1 MAYGL
6 QKLEMAEAFLETAML
21 IEGPYLLESNSR
33 EEVDARASKLRWQ
46 KKKVCHFLYAMVFEL
61 AIKIMWEV
69 ENSRE
74 SEHIHNILQIYKEL
88 SRKKRSKIRQLYDT
102 QVSEITNQVGQR
114 NGARIRVEDLTEFQ
128 SLKQALKANY
138 ATVIAFKYH
147 GLYKGKSSVI
157 GGVIWNED
165 VEQIYIFPERFVIF
179 PKEIVKYAR
188 ESVESQT
195 M

>member
-138 ATVIAFKYH
+138 ATVTAFKYH

-188 ESVESQT
+188 ECVESQT